1 MCVAG
6 IAAGVVDDGPADYK
20 NNASVW

>member
-20 NNASVW
+20 NNASAW